1 VPRDPPSS
9 YLRRIYVDTLLFSEA
24 ALRCT
29 LEVFGPDRLVF
40 GTDWPPVAIPTAAS
54 LGLVRGLDL
63 PEDARARI
71 LGGNA
76 VELLGLTPT
85 AR

>member
-1 VPRDPPSS
+1 MPREAPSS

-40 GTDWPPVAIPTAAS
+40 GTDWPPVGVPTAAS
-54 LGLVRGLDL
+54 LGLIRGLDVT
-63 PEDARARI
+63 EDVRAGI

-76 VELLGLTPT
+76 AALLGLSHG
-85 AR
+85 A

>member
-1 VPRDPPSS
+1 VPREPPSS

-40 GTDWPPVAIPTAAS
+40 GTDWPPVAIPAS
-54 LGLVRGLDL
+54 VTLDL
-63 PEDARARI
+63 IRALDIPEDARAGI

-76 VELLGLTPT
+76 AGLLGL
-85 AR
+85 AAG